1 MPKRLSNPSNENS
14 DRREIRRNI
23 NTLIRPIRENEI
35 QLNKFS
41 KNFLSEKQHNK
52 WLKFQDKNKKSLHPK
67 RPTRPNT
74 SNSERRKDKRLR
86 RQ

>member
-35 QLNKFS
+35 QLNKFLES
-41 KNFLSEKQHNK
+41 FLSEKQHNK
-52 WLKFQDKNKKSLHPK
+52 
-67 RPTRPNT
+67 
-74 SNSERRKDKRLR
+74 
-86 RQ
+86 